1 MKSTSS
7 RTRRAVAKASGD
19 RDEFPVVTPSLARRM
34 VEQGAF
40 SIAGKPVS
48 RAQGQAALAAKL
60 GKQRISIMIDSATL
74 AHFRAKAGDRGYQTL
89 INDALRRA
97 AEGEAA
103 LEQIKQAVREEIGA
117 YEVRRRKR

>member
-7 RTRRAVAKASGD
+7 RTRRAAAKASDD
-19 RDEFPVVTPSLARRM
+19 RDEFPAVTPALARRM
-34 VEQGAF
+34 VEQGSF
-40 SIAGKPVS
+40 SIEGKPVS
-48 RAQGQAALAAKL
+48 RVHGQAAFAAKL
-60 GKQRISIMIDSATL
+60 GKQRISIMIDSSTL

-97 AEGEAA
+97 VEGEAA
-103 LEQIKQAVREEIGA
+103 LEQIRQAVREEIGA